1 MELLNNLWTEKYR
14 PKKINEL
21 ILTDE
26 YKNDF
31 LNYISNREI
40 PHLLFTG
47 TPGGGKTTLALI
59 LCSEN
64 GVITN
69 TADNVLILNGSSQ
82 EHRSIKY
89 ITSTIEPFLK
99 IPPSGNDKIK
109 IVFVDEGDKFT
120 NEAFDACRAIF
131 ERFSAVGRF
140 LFTGNYLSKFPEAI
154 LSRCRHYVFKQLPID
169 FVFDYSENILKT
181 ENIKYSELDLKF
193 IIDTFYPDMRKI
205 VDTLQRKSHTGNLII
220 NREENLNIQKYLT
233 TLILEIIINI
243 QKLKEFPK
251 EINFINKVNEN
262 MGIILNL
269 LNEHE
274 FDFREIYSE
283 LFFKKE
289 TPVPVKTIVNE
300 YANSHQNCLIPEM
313 HFMAMVSKIILAMKK
328 YGA

>member
-109 IVFVDEGDKFT
+109 IVFVDEG
-120 NEAFDACRAIF
+120 
-131 ERFSAVGRF
+131 
-140 LFTGNYLSKFPEAI
+140 
-154 LSRCRHYVFKQLPID
+154 
-169 FVFDYSENILKT
+169 
-181 ENIKYSELDLKF
+181 
-193 IIDTFYPDMRKI
+193 
-205 VDTLQRKSHTGNLII
+205 
-220 NREENLNIQKYLT
+220 
-233 TLILEIIINI
+233 
-243 QKLKEFPK
+243 
-251 EINFINKVNEN
+251 
-262 MGIILNL
+262 
-269 LNEHE
+269 
-274 FDFREIYSE
+274 
-283 LFFKKE
+283 
-289 TPVPVKTIVNE
+289 
-300 YANSHQNCLIPEM
+300 
-313 HFMAMVSKIILAMKK
+313 
-328 YGA
+328 